1 MNSVEIQVD
10 TDVLSSP
17 LVDVVGRYPNNNIRG
32 RAASA
37 TNSSNYDYSRHAGS
51 SHVKSDRSNLVFDP
65 QFGFSSRDG
74 AHVDRR
80 LVIQT
85 AKSMLK
91 SHIEQLFLVG
101 EGDNTNGNNRV
112 NRPVACIN
120 LHIQSNVGD
129 SALMEAQLQVIRDLR
144 IPQAMLVVNT
154 TGPARTRTP
163 DAATTKLLVEEI
175 NAKRGTVFMAAG
187 GNMGTIYKMN
197 QDYYNSVIQLV
208 PNARVIHL
216 PQSLVV
222 DEKLISEFNR
232 TVGEIY
238 RSHPDLHL
246 LMRDRSSYK
255 MAKRLHMTP
264 AGSGRTVLLPDLA
277 FYLGDLSGLLKD
289 RPPTKPL
296 AWMKRADGEKTATQ
310 AGEQN
315 PADIVAD
322 PRNKDVF
329 GPMDWRGQYCPTDG
343 EFRENANEKFQKM
356 ETKEQYYDAEL
367 KRGTRLLGQG
377 SVVLT
382 DRLHGQILS
391 YLAGL
396 PLVVLKDKTWKGR
409 HFYETWTHV
418 SKKDT
423 RLVTD
428 TNMVTALEEARTMI
442 PETFNFQATTLP
454 TTIATTAIAIST
466 DASAAATSTLTAT
479 SVALIPDK
487 VTLVCL
493 TADTK
498 RWSDLKN
505 IIHTAAAHA
514 FMDRVVIMWN
524 NPTDSEGGKTIERS
538 VAQMKSRP
546 NMTKYDKIDLMYG
559 PVNTLNNRYDPSLLK
574 IKTEAV
580 MIIDDD
586 IFVIPDTIPCLFE
599 SWQQDKTKI
608 HAFGDARKITDTVYD
623 AAGFVANKKEL
634 NFLLPRMMFHT
645 KYLDVYFSDANTQIR
660 QYVDTQEAHCD
671 DIAFASVVSKSYGGA
686 LVHVPAPHAERHSG
700 GDMAW
705 FNTRNN
711 EEKTIDTGLL
721 VTTRISTP
729 FEHRKI
735 IRLECARSI
744 VHMLNWTLPTIQKS
758 TCAYAVKYANNPV
771 TRGWT

>member
-1 MNSVEIQVD
+1 MHSVEIQVD
-10 TDVLSSP
+10 ADLPFSP
-17 LVDVVGRYPNNNIRG
+17 GVDAGSDPKNFRE
-32 RAASA
+32 RATSV
-37 TNSSNYDYSRHAGS
+37 TNRSNYDYTRHRGNSRT
-51 SHVKSDRSNLVFDP
+51 DRNNLIFDP
-65 QFGFSSRDG
+65 EFGFSSRDG
-74 AHVDRR
+74 AHVDRGF
-80 LVIQT
+80 VIQT

-91 SHIEQLFLVG
+91 SHLEQLFLL
-101 EGDNTNGNNRV
+101 GDKKNNESGNNRV

-129 SALMEAQLQVIRDLR
+129 SALMEAQLQVIRDLG
-144 IPQAMLVVNT
+144 IPLSMLVVNT
-154 TGPARTRTP
+154 TGPARTPAP
-163 DAATTKLLVEEI
+163 DATTAKLLVEEI
-175 NAKRGTVFMAAG
+175 DAKRGTVLIAAG

-197 QDYYNSVIQLV
+197 QDYYNNVIQLV

-222 DEKLISEFNR
+222 DERLIKHFNR

-238 RSHPDLHL
+238 RSHPDVHV
-246 LMRDRSSYK
+246 LMRDRSSYQ
-255 MAKRLHMTP
+255 MAKILRMTP
-264 AGSGRTVLLPDLA
+264 EGSGRTVLVPDLA
-277 FYLGDLSGLLKD
+277 FYLGDLSGLLHD
-289 RPPTKPL
+289 RPPIKPL
-296 AWMKRADGEKTATQ
+296 AWMKRADGEETATQ
-310 AGEQN
+310 EGEKN
-315 PADIVAD
+315 PGDIMAD

-329 GPMDWRGQYCPTDG
+329 GPMDWRGRYCPEHG
-343 EFRENANEKFQKM
+343 EFRESANTKFQKM
-356 ETKEQYYDAEL
+356 ETKEKYYDAEL

-391 YLAGL
+391 YLAGF

-418 SKKDT
+418 SKQDT

-442 PETFNFQATTLP
+442 PETFVYPATSTPANTPP
-454 TTIATTAIAIST
+454 TTIATTATPISL
-466 DASAAATSTLTAT
+466 DASAAVTNVML
-479 SVALIPDK
+479 VPDR

-493 TADTK
+493 TADPK
-498 RWSDLKN
+498 RWPDLKN
-505 IIHTAAAHA
+505 ILHTATDHA
-514 FMDRVVIMWN
+514 FIYRVVIIWN
-524 NPTDSEGGKTIERS
+524 NPTDIAGSKKIEAS

-546 NMTKYDKIDLMYG
+546 TMTKYNKIHLMYG

-586 IFVIPDTIPCLFE
+586 IFVTPDTIPCLFE
-599 SWQQDKTKI
+599 SWQQDKSKI
-608 HAFGDARKITDTVYD
+608 HAFGDARKITDTIYD

-645 KYLDVYFSDANTQIR
+645 KYLDVYFSDENTQIR

-671 DIAFASVVSKSYGGA
+671 DIAFASVISKSYGGA

-744 VHMLNWTLPTIQKS
+744 FHMLNWTLPKLQKS
-758 TCAYAVKYANNPV
+758 TCAYAKQFADNPV